1 MQRKSES
8 PPLTHPVSA
17 SAMPSNDFF
26 SSNHRTQFI
35 PARDSRNRRV
45 PSLYIRNGRFYAQLW
60 VDTGNGRKA
69 PRRFALNNGDNEPVR
84 TLQAAREAL
93 EIKRHERREDQ
104 LPTIGRK
111 PSFADYCVTYFE
123 KAKVQRKR
131 AGTVAGERQALA
143 RWCDHL
149 GHVRIDQIA
158 TPLISAYVDKR
169 LKGGNFCR
177 RKLEAASERT
187 TNLDLMRFRN
197 VLKMALDDGHL
208 RDLPRMKLLEEP
220 PPPKRE
226 LIQPSEFD
234 RLIASARSG
243 CEKNGEQVADYLR
256 FLAFSG
262 AREKEALRV
271 QWTDVD
277 FARARVT
284 IGADG
289 LSKNR
294 ESRTVE
300 FNSQLSALLREMR
313 ARRAPDC
320 SWLFPSPQ
328 RGPRDEHAKSFRES
342 LKIARKAA
350 EIEWVGFHDLR
361 HYFCSVCVMAGID
374 FMTIAAWLGHKDGGI
389 LVGKVYGHLLDEHR
403 QQAAKLVHFGISI
416 VPSCSNQRNSS
427 ESKLPTVNRV

>member
-1 MQRKSES
+1 MHYPR
-8 PPLTHPVSA
+8 SA
-17 SAMPSNDFF
+17 VIAMPDLVD
-26 SSNHRTQFI
+26 HRAQFI
-35 PARDSRNRRV
+35 PARDSRNRRI
-45 PSLYIRNGRFYAQLW
+45 PGLYIRGDRYYAQLW
-60 VDTGNGRKA
+60 VDAGNGKKA
-69 PRRFALNNGDNEPVR
+69 PRRFALKNNDNEPVR
-84 TLQAAREAL
+84 TINEAKEAL
-93 EIKRHERREDQ
+93 EIKRHQRREDK

-111 PSFADYCVTYFE
+111 PSFADYCTTYFE

-131 AGTVAGERQALA
+131 PGTLAGERQALA

-149 GHVRIDQIA
+149 GHVRIDQIG
-158 TPLISAYVDKR
+158 TPIISAYIDKR
-169 LKGGNFCR
+169 LKGGMFCG
-177 RKLEAASERT
+177 RKLEGASERT

-197 VLKMALDDGHL
+197 VLRTALDDGYL

-220 PPPKRE
+220 PVRKRE
-226 LIQPSEFD
+226 LITPSQFD
-234 RLIASARSG
+234 DLLEAARSI
-243 CEKNGEQVADYLR
+243 CKKNGEQFADYLR

-271 QWTDVD
+271 TWADVD
-277 FARARVT
+277 LERERVT

-294 ESRTVE
+294 ESRTIE
-300 FNSQLSALLREMR
+300 FNSQLKILLGGMHK
-313 ARRAPDC
+313 RRPPDC

-342 LKIARKAA
+342 LKMARKAA
-350 EIEWVGFHDLR
+350 GLVWIGFHDLR

-403 QQAAKLVHFGISI
+403 RKAAKLVKFS
-416 VPSCSNQRNSS
+416 
-427 ESKLPTVNRV
+427 TVGRR